1 MIEMYATVA
10 VALIA
15 AGIAL
20 GIVFVTSRAIR
31 DEETAGPWLAVNG
44 PSRRAAG
51 VRTVTGLD
59 VRRTNSYL

>member
-1 MIEMYATVA
+1 MIEMYATIA

-20 GIVFVTSRAIR
+20 GIVFVTSRAVH
-31 DEETAGPWLAVNG
+31 DEKNAGPRLAVSG

-51 VRTVTGLD
+51 VRTVTGLN
-59 VRRTNSYL
+59 VRRGNAFF